1 MERFVIIVNG
11 FHPFTI
17 ITKHS
22 ILDVAASLDP
32 PLDILEDK
40 TNMLKLWKNIAHSVH
55 FQRKIRNKIWQWL
68 LFLLLLIPMVKKNLP
83 NLANNFHSPIL
94 FKTIV
99 RFALLMIWINI
110 WSKWQNLVSF
120 FSYQSNSQQLFYNYK
135 DLPLYQ
141 IAVTTVN
148 NLILLKRNYSTIILI
163 KKSESERISFKCVW
177 FETVSVANRLD
188 KNVSTFVGNR
198 QLS

>member
-22 ILDVAASLDP
+22 ILDVAAALDP

-94 FKTIV
+94 PQNNCKICFIDDMNKHMVEVTKFSFLFLVIKVIHNNYFITI
-99 RFALLMIWINI
+99 RI
-110 WSKWQNLVSF
+110 
-120 FSYQSNSQQLFYNYK
+120 YRY
-135 DLPLYQ
+135 
-141 IAVTTVN
+141 
-148 NLILLKRNYSTIILI
+148 I
-163 KKSESERISFKCVW
+163 K
-177 FETVSVANRLD
+177 
-188 KNVSTFVGNR
+188 
-198 QLS
+198 